1 MAAPT
6 HLKTPISTE
15 SSSKILKRNL
25 RSNMIRSSSSSCN
38 NSNTSSPLPQW
49 AST

>member
-25 RSNMIRSSSSSCN
+25 RSNMISSSCN